1 MRIMIGDIGSS
12 LLEQRDDIQC
22 WRFADVVDVRLVGD
36 ADDENVGALDALLL
50 FVECSSD
57 LVYNMLRHGGV
68 DLAGELDEAGLVV
81 KGLHLPGEVVR
92 IERDAVATDAGS
104 GIEGHETEGF
114 AGGGL
119 DDLPDIEP
127 EPVAHQ
133 GGFIG
138 EGDVDRAEGILVE
151 FDHLGDFG
159 RGDGDDGLNRLLV
172 EITGKLGRF
181 GIEATDD
188 LGCVG
193 DAVLRIAGVD
203 PLGREG
209 EEKVFSDL
217 EPGRF
222 ELRKDDL
229 AGGSGKGRAFE
240 HNELAGPQ
248 GAGNLRGCGS
258 DVRDVRIA
266 RLAERGRDA
275 DRDDVGFGQAS
286 HGGGGGEAFGLNEVG
301 DRGGCDILD
310 VGCAAVEGVDG
321 GGIDIEA
328 EDIEADVGKGGSKRE
343 ADIAETD
350 DAKGCMA
357 SADGFPQPV
366 ERE

>member
-1 MRIMIGDIGSS
+1 MIGDIRTG
-12 LLEQRDDIQC
+12 LLEQGDDIQC
-22 WRFADVVDVRLVGD
+22 WRLTDIVDVGLVRD
-36 ADDENVGALDALLL
+36 ADDENVGALDTLLL
-50 FVECSSD
+50 FVECGSD
-57 LVYNMLRHGGV
+57 LVDDMLRHGGV
-68 DLAGELDEAGLVV
+68 DLTGELDEARLVIE
-81 KGLHLPGEVVR
+81 GLHLPGEVVR
-92 IERDAVATDAGS
+92 IERDTVATDAGS
-104 GIEGHETEGF
+104 GIEGHKTEGF

-119 DDLPDIEP
+119 DYLPDIEP

-138 EGDVDRAEGILVE
+138 EGDVDRAKGVLVE
-151 FDHLGDFG
+151 FDHLGNFG
-159 RGDGDDGLNRLLV
+159 RRDGDDSLNRLLV
-172 EITGKLGRF
+172 EIAGKLGRF
-181 GIEATDD
+181 GIEPTDD

-209 EEKVFSDL
+209 EEKVFSNL

-240 HNELAGPQ
+240 HDELAGPQ
-248 GAGNLRGCGS
+248 GASDLRGGGG
-258 DVRDVRIA
+258 DVGDVGVSG
-266 RLAERGRDA
+266 LAERGRDA
-275 DRDDVGFGQAS
+275 DRDDVGLGQAR
-286 HGGGGGEAFGLNEVG
+286 HVGGGGEAFGLNEVG
-301 DRGGCDILD
+301 DRAGCDVLD

-328 EDIEADVGKGGSKRE
+328 EDIEADVGKGRSKRE

-366 ERE
+366 ECE